1 MGTFLLIGI
10 LLFIIA
16 SFVFFVFNKVKEK
29 KYEENLAEDILKTK
43 KIYKGRIARYI
54 NTKAGNTIIRYFI
67 SGKTNT
73 INDFIPSDEIF
84 VKNCLILFDEHQKKI
99 SIIKNISEHGTIKSL
114 HFSDIISLQPVEI
127 SKTKKITR
135 GGISPISVGG
145 YRWASVS
152 TKRVKEVERVYIELK
167 YKAYGNEQTYDIPVF
182 VGLTYKDRDKYS
194 AIVEKVNFIINK
206 FHNIVSVPQK

>member
-54 NTKAGNTIIRYFI
+54 NIKAGNTIIRYFI

-114 HFSDIISLQPVEI
+114 HFLDIISLQPVEI

-152 TKRVKEVERVYIELK
+152 TKRVKEVERVYIEMK